1 MTLSQVVTI
10 AKGVIIVTQKKKK
23 NGTSPMWSHL
33 RFGCKYPYR
42 CGKGQIISSYQ
53 RRKKGDGDGVNELVV
68 RKFSVERLRMALAK
82 MIIVDEL
89 PFRFVEHDRF
99 IEFMA
104 SVEPRFKVLSRV
116 TVARDCL
123 KLYIREKDS
132 LRKDLMD
139 GQRVCLTTDT
149 WTSIQNINYLYLIAH
164 ILMLIGFIIK
174 RL

>member
-1 MTLSQVVTI
+1 M
-10 AKGVIIVTQKKKK
+10 
-23 NGTSPMWSHL
+23 
-33 RFGCKYPYR
+33 
-42 CGKGQIISSYQ
+42 
-53 RRKKGDGDGVNELVV
+53 

-123 KLYIREKDS
+123 KLYIRENDS

-139 GQRVCLTTDT
+139 G
-149 WTSIQNINYLYLIAH
+149 
-164 ILMLIGFIIK
+164 
-174 RL
+174 

>member
-1 MTLSQVVTI
+1 M
-10 AKGVIIVTQKKKK
+10 
-23 NGTSPMWSHL
+23 
-33 RFGCKYPYR
+33 
-42 CGKGQIISSYQ
+42 
-53 RRKKGDGDGVNELVV
+53 
-68 RKFSVERLRMALAK
+68 RKFSVERFRMALAK

-123 KLYIREKDS
+123 KLYIRENDS

-139 GQRVCLTTDT
+139 G
-149 WTSIQNINYLYLIAH
+149 
-164 ILMLIGFIIK
+164 
-174 RL
+174 

>member
-1 MTLSQVVTI
+1 M
-10 AKGVIIVTQKKKK
+10 
-23 NGTSPMWSHL
+23 
-33 RFGCKYPYR
+33 
-42 CGKGQIISSYQ
+42 
-53 RRKKGDGDGVNELVV
+53 

-104 SVEPRFKVLSRV
+104 SVEHRFKVLSRV

-123 KLYIREKDS
+123 KLYIRENDS

-139 GQRVCLTTDT
+139 G
-149 WTSIQNINYLYLIAH
+149 
-164 ILMLIGFIIK
+164 
-174 RL
+174 